1 MRKWKKVSKLSKLY
15 KVNHVGVNINNMYKL
30 LCIKYNDCFASCIPL
45 CQLSLKVRLC
55 SSTETTSRKQVT
67 NCLYFV
73 VLILIPQ
80 FSSHLHESCFTSNV
94 SEENLIRRD
103 RVDKEVFQKLGDG
116 ETDLTEAQKVY
127 LPNSAVFSRR

>member
-1 MRKWKKVSKLSKLY
+1 MIVLHRVFRY
-15 KVNHVGVNINNMYKL
+15 VNLV
-30 LCIKYNDCFASCIPL
+30 
-45 CQLSLKVRLC
+45 LKVRLC

-103 RVDKEVFQKLGDG
+103 RVDKRSLSK
-116 ETDLTEAQKVY
+116 TW
-127 LPNSAVFSRR
+127 